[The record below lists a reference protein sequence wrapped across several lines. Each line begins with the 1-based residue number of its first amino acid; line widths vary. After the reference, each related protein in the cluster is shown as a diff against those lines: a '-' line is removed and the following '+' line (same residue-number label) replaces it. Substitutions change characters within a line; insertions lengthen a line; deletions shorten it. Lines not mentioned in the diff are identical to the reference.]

1 MKTAAQNL
9 VEVLRDE
16 RYEARDG
23 RSMQREHDG
32 TTPAGN
38 PIGGRWVLRDADG
51 VWIDLDQ
58 YRTDLAERNSL
69 TFS

>member
-1 MKTAAQNL
+1 
-9 VEVLRDE
+9 
-16 RYEARDG
+16 
-23 RSMQREHDG
+23 MQREHDG